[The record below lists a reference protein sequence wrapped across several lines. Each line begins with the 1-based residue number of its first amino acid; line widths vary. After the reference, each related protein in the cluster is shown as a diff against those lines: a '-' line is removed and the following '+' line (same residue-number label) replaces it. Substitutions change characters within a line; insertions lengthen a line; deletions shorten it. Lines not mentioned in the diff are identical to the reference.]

1 MIKHKLFLIF
11 SPRFHGWA
19 LKLIEQL
26 GAQVSYAGLVTGAR
40 SNYRQIA
47 SHPLLGAARL
57 RHLDELEREW
67 LATPVSDD
75 VKNQV
80 RAIWSD
86 GDLKRIIISDRN
98 IGGSY
103 VTGAILPKTTL
114 RKLCRD
120 STYVERY
127 VFNMC
132 KWIADFFEGEAID
145 RVFSYAIAGAPAMAV
160 FLYCRNRKIKFANL
174 LPARID
180 HWYLMSSGPDYL
192 EQETGDLHSLFLSK
206 VDDGGPSTEYAKA
219 YINRF
224 RLAPVPPSYAT
235 KAAKQV
241 RFESALR
248 GILTGFVSNSY
259 PIAIG
264 RWRPISIRHPSAW
277 TKLVYDVS
285 VGFRRWRQLRIQSS
299 YDLSAIHQR
308 PYVYFPL
315 HVDPEASTMV
325 MAPMFTDQ
333 VAVVEALSKA
343 IPIDMALVV
352 KEHMPMLGKR
362 PASFYAR
369 LRQLPNVVLLPP
381 NVNGMA
387 VLSGARL
394 VAVLT
399 GTAAW
404 EAALLGKPALVMGTV
419 PFSCVGG
426 IVKCTDFTLLPEAI
440 SRAMQMKPA
449 ADADLIAYL
458 SGLHSTCVDIDI
470 WRTTPDSIGKK
481 KSTQIAKN
489 LAQRLVDKLDLA

>member
-174 LPARID
+174 LP
-180 HWYLMSSGPDYL
+180 
-192 EQETGDLHSLFLSK
+192 
-206 VDDGGPSTEYAKA
+206 
-219 YINRF
+219 
-224 RLAPVPPSYAT
+224 
-235 KAAKQV
+235 
-241 RFESALR
+241 
-248 GILTGFVSNSY
+248 GI
-259 PIAIG
+259 
-264 RWRPISIRHPSAW
+264 
-277 TKLVYDVS
+277 
-285 VGFRRWRQLRIQSS
+285 
-299 YDLSAIHQR
+299 
-308 PYVYFPL
+308 
-315 HVDPEASTMV
+315 
-325 MAPMFTDQ
+325 
-333 VAVVEALSKA
+333 
-343 IPIDMALVV
+343 
-352 KEHMPMLGKR
+352 
-362 PASFYAR
+362 
-369 LRQLPNVVLLPP
+369 
-381 NVNGMA
+381 
-387 VLSGARL
+387 
-394 VAVLT
+394 
-399 GTAAW
+399 
-404 EAALLGKPALVMGTV
+404 
-419 PFSCVGG
+419 
-426 IVKCTDFTLLPEAI
+426 
-440 SRAMQMKPA
+440 
-449 ADADLIAYL
+449 
-458 SGLHSTCVDIDI
+458 
-470 WRTTPDSIGKK
+470 
-481 KSTQIAKN
+481 
-489 LAQRLVDKLDLA
+489 